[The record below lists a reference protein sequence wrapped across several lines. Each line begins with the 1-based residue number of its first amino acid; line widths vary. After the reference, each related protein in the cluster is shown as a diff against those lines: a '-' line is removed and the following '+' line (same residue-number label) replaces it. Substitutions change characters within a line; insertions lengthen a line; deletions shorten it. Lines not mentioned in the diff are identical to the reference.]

1 MPKSKTYEEFVDK
14 FKPKKTTDD
23 CYTPDVIYKAVKDWA
38 IKEMNWGGGRTVVR
52 PFWPGGDFE
61 NFDYPADCV
70 VIDNPP
76 FSIMTKVVK
85 FYEDRGIDYFLFA
98 PHLTC
103 FSIRPAHSRICVGV
117 SVTYENGA
125 NVSTSFVSSKGP
137 LIRSAPDL
145 YRLLDEANT
154 ANVNAKKPAAK
165 PVYTYP
171 DNVMTSSTV
180 ALFSKYGIEYCEDIG
195 VFVRAMDAQ
204 RRAGKAI
211 FGAGYIVPEE
221 AARKAQEAA
230 RKAQE
235 AARKAQKKDVLI
247 WHIAKSRRL
256 FFLFC
261 RDAEKCDKIE

>member
-1 MPKSKTYEEFVDK
+1 MPKSNTYEEFVDK

-38 IKEMNWGGGRTVVR
+38 IKEMNWGGRTIVR
-52 PFWPGGDFE
+52 PFWPGGNFE
-61 NFDYPADCV
+61 NYDYPEGCV

-76 FSIMTKVVK
+76 FSIVSKVVK
-85 FYEDRGIDYFLFA
+85 FYEDHRIDYFLFA

-103 FSIRPAHSRICVGV
+103 LSIRTAQSHICVGV
-117 SVTYENGA
+117 PVTYENGA
-125 NVSTSFVSSKGP
+125 LVNTSFVSSKGP
-137 LIRSAPDL
+137 LIRSAPGL
-145 YRLLDEANT
+145 YRILDEANA
-154 ANVNAKKPAAK
+154 ANIKAKKGPPK

-180 ALFSKYGIEYCEDIG
+180 ALFSKYGIEYREDIG

-204 RRAGKAI
+204 REAGKGI
-211 FGAGYIVPEE
+211 FGSGYIVPEE

-235 AARKAQKKDVLI
+235 EKAWRWELSTRELAQLKAAEEA
-247 WHIAKSRRL
+247 AKR
-256 FFLFC
+256 
-261 RDAEKCDKIE
+261 

>member
-1 MPKSKTYEEFVDK
+1 M
-14 FKPKKTTDD
+14 
-23 CYTPDVIYKAVKDWA
+23 
-38 IKEMNWGGGRTVVR
+38 GGRTVVR

-61 NFDYPADCV
+61 NFDYPAGCV

-103 FSIRPAHSRICVGV
+103 LGIRAAHSHICVGV

-125 NVSTSFVSSKGP
+125 VVNTSFVASRGP
-137 LIRSAPDL
+137 LIRSAPGL
-145 YRLLDEANT
+145 YRILDEANA
-154 ANVNAKKPAAK
+154 ANIKAKKAPPR

-180 ALFSKYGIEYCEDIG
+180 ALFSKYDIEYREDIG

-204 RRAGKAI
+204 REAGKAI
-211 FGAGYIVPEE
+211 FGCGYIVPEE

-235 AARKAQKKDVLI
+235 AARKAQEAARKAQKEKARRWDLSTRELAALKAAEEA
-247 WHIAKSRRL
+247 AKQ
-256 FFLFC
+256 
-261 RDAEKCDKIE
+261 

>member
-1 MPKSKTYEEFVDK
+1 MPKSNTYEEFVDK

-23 CYTPDVIYKAVKDWA
+23 CYTPGVIYEAVKDWA
-38 IKEMNWGGGRTVVR
+38 IKEMDWGGRTIVR

-76 FSIMTKVVK
+76 FSIMAKIVR
-85 FYEDRGIDYFLFA
+85 FYEEHNIDYFLFA

-103 FSIRPAHSRICVGV
+103 LGIRAAHSHICVGV
-117 SVTYENGA
+117 QVTYDNGA
-125 NVSTSFVSSKGP
+125 KVSTSFVASKGP

-145 YRLLDEANT
+145 YRILDEANA
-154 ANVNAKKPAAK
+154 ANIKVKKAPPR

-171 DNVMTSSTV
+171 DNVLTSSAV
-180 ALFSKYGIEYCEDIG
+180 ALFSKYGIEYREDIG

-204 RRAGKAI
+204 REVGKGI
-211 FGAGYIVPEE
+211 FGYGYIVPEE

-230 RKAQE
+230 RKARE
-235 AARKAQKKDVLI
+235 AARKAQKEKSQRWALSMRELAALKAAEEA
-247 WHIAKSRRL
+247 AKQ
-256 FFLFC
+256 
-261 RDAEKCDKIE
+261 

>member
-1 MPKSKTYEEFVDK
+1 M
-14 FKPKKTTDD
+14 
-23 CYTPDVIYKAVKDWA
+23 
-38 IKEMNWGGGRTVVR
+38 GGRTVVR

-61 NFDYPADCV
+61 GYDYPAGCV

-76 FSIMTKVVK
+76 FSIITKVVK
-85 FYEDRGIDYFLFA
+85 LYEDRGIDYFLFA

-103 FSIRPAHSRICVGV
+103 ISIRPAHSRICVGV
-117 SVTYENGA
+117 TVTYENGA

-145 YRLLDEANT
+145 YRILDEANA
-154 ANVNAKKPAAK
+154 ANIKAEKGPPK

-171 DNVMTSSTV
+171 DNVLTSSAV
-180 ALFSKYGIEYCEDIG
+180 ALFSKYGIEYREDIG

-204 RRAGKAI
+204 RRAGKGI

-235 AARKAQKKDVLI
+235 AARKAQKERAQRWELSTRELAALKVAEEA
-247 WHIAKSRRL
+247 AKQ
-256 FFLFC
+256 
-261 RDAEKCDKIE
+261 

>member
-1 MPKSKTYEEFVDK
+1 MPKSNTYEEFVDK

-23 CYTPDVIYKAVKDWA
+23 CYTPGAIYEAVKDWA
-38 IKEMNWGGGRTVVR
+38 IKEMDWGDRTIVR

-76 FSIMTKVVK
+76 FSIMAKIVR
-85 FYEDRGIDYFLFA
+85 FYEEHNIDYFLFA

-103 FSIRPAHSRICVGV
+103 FSIRAAHSHICVGAT
-117 SVTYENGA
+117 VTYDNGA
-125 NVSTSFVSSKGP
+125 KVSTSFVASKGP

-145 YRLLDEANT
+145 YRILDEANA
-154 ANVNAKKPAAK
+154 ANIKAKKAPPR

-171 DNVMTSSTV
+171 DNVLTSSAV
-180 ALFSKYGIEYCEDIG
+180 ALFSKYGIEYREDIG
-195 VFVRAMDAQ
+195 VFVPAMDVQ
-204 RRAGKAI
+204 REVGRGI
-211 FGAGYIVPEE
+211 FGYGYIVPEE

-235 AARKAQKKDVLI
+235 AARKAQKERAIRWELSERELTLLRTAEEA
-247 WHIAKSRRL
+247 AKQ
-256 FFLFC
+256 
-261 RDAEKCDKIE
+261 

>member
-1 MPKSKTYEEFVDK
+1 MPKSNTYEEFVDK

-23 CYTPDVIYKAVKDWA
+23 CYTPGAIYEVVKDWA
-38 IKEMNWGGGRTVVR
+38 IKEMDLGGRTVVR

-76 FSIMTKVVK
+76 FSIMAKVVR
-85 FYEDRGIDYFLFA
+85 FYAEHNIDYFLFA

-103 FSIRPAHSRICVGV
+103 IGIREAHSHICVGTTI
-117 SVTYENGA
+117 TYDNGA
-125 NVSTSFVSSKGP
+125 KVSTSFVASKGP

-145 YRLLDEANT
+145 YRILDEANA
-154 ANVNAKKPAAK
+154 ANIKAKKAPPK

-171 DNVMTSSTV
+171 DNVMTSSAV
-180 ALFSKYGIEYCEDIG
+180 ALFSKYGIEYREDIG

-204 RRAGKAI
+204 RRAGKSI
-211 FGAGYIVPEE
+211 FGSGYIVPEE

-230 RKAQE
+230 RKAQKERAQCWELSMRELAALNAAEE
-235 AARKAQKKDVLI
+235 AAKR
-247 WHIAKSRRL
+247 
-256 FFLFC
+256 
-261 RDAEKCDKIE
+261 

>member
-1 MPKSKTYEEFVDK
+1 MPKSNTYEEFVDK

-38 IKEMNWGGGRTVVR
+38 IKGMNWGGRTVVR

-76 FSIMTKVVK
+76 FSIIAKVVR
-85 FYEDRGIDYFLFA
+85 FYEEHNIDYFLFA

-103 FSIRPAHSRICVGV
+103 LGIRAAHSRICVGV
-117 SVTYENGA
+117 PVTYDNGA
-125 NVSTSFVSSKGP
+125 KVSTSFVASKGP

-145 YRLLDEANT
+145 YRILDEANA
-154 ANVNAKKPAAK
+154 ANIKAKKAPPL

-171 DNVMTSSTV
+171 DNVLTSNAV
-180 ALFSKYGIEYCEDIG
+180 GLFSKYGIEYREGIG

-204 RRAGKAI
+204 REAGKGI
-211 FGAGYIVPEE
+211 FGGGYIVPEE
-221 AARKAQEAA
+221 AARKARETVH
-230 RKAQE
+230 
-235 AARKAQKKDVLI
+235 KAQKEKSQCWVLSMREL
-247 WHIAKSRRL
+247 AALKA
-256 FFLFC
+256 
-261 RDAEKCDKIE
+261 AEETEKQ

>member
-1 MPKSKTYEEFVDK
+1 MSKSKTYEEFANK

-61 NFDYPADCV
+61 GYNYPVDCV

-76 FSIMTKVVK
+76 FSIMAKVVK

-103 FSIRPAHSRICVGV
+103 LGIRPAHSRICVGAQ
-117 SVTYENGA
+117 VTYENGA
-125 NVSTSFVSSKGP
+125 VVSTSFVASQGP

-145 YRLLDEANT
+145 YRILDEANA
-154 ANVNAKKPAAK
+154 ANIKAKKKPPM

-171 DNVMTSSTV
+171 DNVMTSNAV
-180 ALFSKYGIEYCEDIG
+180 GLLSKYGIEYREDIG
-195 VFVRAMDAQ
+195 VFVRALDCQ
-204 RRAGKAI
+204 RATKKGI

-230 RKAQE
+230 RKAQKEKEQRWDLSTCELAALKAVEE
-235 AARKAQKKDVLI
+235 AAKRQ
-247 WHIAKSRRL
+247 
-256 FFLFC
+256 
-261 RDAEKCDKIE
+261 

>member
-1 MPKSKTYEEFVDK
+1 MPKSNTYEEFVDK

-38 IKEMNWGGGRTVVR
+38 IKEMNWEGRTVVR

-61 NFDYPADCV
+61 GYDYPAGCV

-85 FYEDRGIDYFLFA
+85 LYEDRGIDYFLFA

-103 FSIRPAHSRICVGV
+103 IGIRPAHSRICVGV
-117 SVTYENGA
+117 PVTYKNGA
-125 NVSTSFVSSKGP
+125 IVSTSFVSSKGP

-145 YRLLDEANT
+145 YRILDEANS
-154 ANVNAKKPAAK
+154 ANIKAKKAPPK

-171 DNVMTSSTV
+171 DNVMTSSAV
-180 ALFSKYGIEYCEDIG
+180 ALFSKYGIEYREDIG

-204 RRAGKAI
+204 REVGKGI
-211 FGAGYIVPEE
+211 FGSGYIVPEE

-230 RKAQE
+230 RKARKERAQCWELSMRELAALNAAEE
-235 AARKAQKKDVLI
+235 AAKR
-247 WHIAKSRRL
+247 
-256 FFLFC
+256 
-261 RDAEKCDKIE
+261 